1 MEYRV
6 ERKISLIH
14 AAAGTLL
21 GLVSPFVIPGTLTLV
36 SVIIVGFLLAYPLYI
51 LTKKSFNLS
60 EKEFTLKDW
69 LGKGYLYFF
78 AAWIL
83 VWTLFYNFLI
93 A

>member
-1 MEYRV
+1 MEREI
-6 ERKISLIH
+6 ERKVSLIH
-14 AAAGTLL
+14 A
-21 GLVSPFVIPGTLTLV
+21 LVGAVVGVASPFLFTRTLTFV

-51 LTKKSFNLS
+51 LTRKIFNIS

-69 LGKGYLYFF
+69 LVKGYLYFF

-83 VWTLFYNFLI
+83 VWTIAYNFII